1 MATAQ
6 DVAAARKA
14 LDDARL
20 LKEKTQD
27 RIASLESRLSYSEQT
42 GINPREAEQIRAQI
56 QLAKF
61 NLVRETTEVQNAQLE
76 LNQVSTA
83 AVTPDPDP
91 VSSGAVVGNA
101 QQARDDGATV
111 QNPTGTGTATEQ
123 LGSVEEPIE
132 VDYGL
137 DEPSLGLNISQATPA
152 PDINTGRVNVAA
164 LVEGGLSPQEAL
176 DVAAG
181 GIVSPATQPGVGD
194 GRADNPIVTANTA
207 KDIQNA
213 AFAASTNQRITT
225 RPNELDRYASYTYQ
239 ISWYMLTDTQYN
251 ILINS
256 PTKRN
261 VGAWSLLMQSGGAP
275 LPATSN
281 TTEITNLPSRN
292 AFFPNDYYLD
302 DLEIKTL
309 IPLGGTQMAHTASS
323 IRFKVIEPNGLTLI
337 ENLYQAVKQSNTPPG
352 AFVNDGTVP
361 DYGAQDQKANTGT
374 PTWIQTHYCLVI
386 RFYGYDDNGNLV
398 APATGRSSDTANPA
412 VIQKIYPFRISD
424 LKFRVSTS
432 GQGSRGIEYIIEGI
446 PIGQLNGFGQARG
459 TVPFPFAL
467 SGTTVKDLL
476 IGKPAQAGLKPLQDG
491 RQTKTQPQN
500 PPTGPAPTNTGA
512 TVNNAAVGA
521 GVDALGNFTG
531 SGSPFGVGA

>member
-1 MATAQ
+1 MATNANELRREASLLFLEYQ
-6 DVAAARKA
+6 KLTREQLAAIGRGDSAGASEIRKEA
-14 LDDARL
+14 KRL
-20 LKEKTQD
+20 LDQANVLLDQAEATTKSANPP
-27 RIASLESRLSYSEQT
+27 AST
-42 GINPREAEQIRAQI
+42 GEI
-56 QLAKF
+56 
-61 NLVRETTEVQNAQLE
+61 
-76 LNQVSTA
+76 
-83 AVTPDPDP
+83 
-91 VSSGAVVGNA
+91 VGNA

-111 QNPTGTGTATEQ
+111 QNPTGAITEP

-132 VDYGL
+132 VDTGL
-137 DEPSLGLNISQATPA
+137 DPDPIKLSISQATPA
-152 PDINTGRVNVAA
+152 PSINNERVNVAA
-164 LVEGGLSPQEAL
+164 LVEGGLSPEEAL
-176 DVAAG
+176 TVAAG
-181 GIVSPATQPGVGD
+181 GVASPATQPGVGD
-194 GRADNPIVTANTA
+194 GRADSPIITANTA

-213 AFAASTNQRITT
+213 AFAASTNQRIIT

-239 ISWYMLTDTQYN
+239 ISWYMLTDTQFN
-251 ILINS
+251 ILVNS

-261 VGAWSLLMQSGGAP
+261 IGSWSLLMQSGGAP

-281 TTEITNLPSRN
+281 TSEISNLPSRN
-292 AFFPNDYYLD
+292 AFFKNDYYID

-309 IPLGGTQMAHTASS
+309 LHASTQMAHTASS

-337 ENLYQAVKQSNTPPG
+337 ENLYQAIKQMNTPAG

-361 DYGAQDQKANTGT
+361 DYGSQDQRANTGT

-386 RFYGYDDNGNLV
+386 RFYGYDSDGNLV
-398 APATGRSSDTANPA
+398 APATGRSSDTANPE

-432 GQGSRGIEYIIEGI
+432 GQGSRGIEYIIEGL

-476 IGKPAQAGLKPLQDG
+476 IGKPAQSGLKPLQDG
-491 RQTKTQPQN
+491 RQTKAQPQK
-500 PPTGPAPTNTGA
+500 PPTGPAPASTNTGT
-512 TVNNAAVGA
+512 TVNDATVGA